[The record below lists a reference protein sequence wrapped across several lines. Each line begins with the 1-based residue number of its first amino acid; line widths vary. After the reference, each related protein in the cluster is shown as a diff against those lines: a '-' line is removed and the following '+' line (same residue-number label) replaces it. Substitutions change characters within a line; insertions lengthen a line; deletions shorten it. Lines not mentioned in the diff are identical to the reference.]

1 MGSRASRR
9 GHRADTA
16 PVYLASTTKPTWA
29 SPWALAPALALALS
43 PPPAAA
49 RAQERAPTLA
59 SRRVETRGSLGSPRR
74 QQQLPSSSLI
84 LPSFP
89 PALAYAPWAVLAAV
103 LDVAAPSPREQG
115 HPLAHRPPSRPLQP
129 PPHFSPPARRQAASA
144 RGQAPQRAVRTHRR
158 LRGKPA
164 CRRVALRV
172 RSTRPMWLLGTA
184 PVPDKGVN
192 QRSSDVRIGQRGGW
206 ERPLYL
212 AARVAVEV

>member
-1 MGSRASRR
+1 MLVTSGPYRYFRHPNYTGEQILWTS
-9 GHRADTA
+9 
-16 PVYLASTTKPTWA
+16 ST
-29 SPWALAPALALALS
+29 
-43 PPPAAA
+43 
-49 RAQERAPTLA
+49 
-59 SRRVETRGSLGSPRR
+59 LGSPRR
-74 QQQLPSSSLI
+74 QQLPSSSLI

-89 PALAYAPWAVLAAV
+89 PALAYAPWAVLAAE

-129 PPHFSPPARRQAASA
+129 PPHFSPTARRQAASA
-144 RGQAPQRAVRTHRR
+144 RGQAPQRAVRTRRR

-184 PVPDKGVN
+184 PVPGKGVN
-192 QRSSDVRIGQRGGW
+192 QRSSDVRIGQRGGG